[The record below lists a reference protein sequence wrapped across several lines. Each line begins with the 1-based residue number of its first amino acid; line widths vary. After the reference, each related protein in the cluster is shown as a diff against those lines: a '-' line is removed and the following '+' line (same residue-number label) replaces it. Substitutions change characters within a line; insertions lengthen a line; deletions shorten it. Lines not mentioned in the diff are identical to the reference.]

1 VVRALANG
9 DKLPQEGTMTF
20 NSVNEILD
28 FAIRKEE
35 EAAEMYTDL
44 AGKVDRVHMRKLFE
58 EFAREE
64 VGHREKLRQIK
75 KGKLLLPAEEKVMD
89 MKIAEYLEDVEP
101 SAVGDYVQA
110 LTLAMKE
117 EKAAF
122 RMYTDLAEAATDEN
136 VRAMLLGLAQEEA
149 KHKLRFEIEYDEYVL
164 AED

>member
-1 VVRALANG
+1 
-9 DKLPQEGTMTF
+9 MTF
-20 NSVNEILD
+20 NSLGEILD

-35 EAAEMYTDL
+35 EAAGMYTDL
-44 AGKVDRVHMRKLFE
+44 AGKVDKLYMRKLFKD
-58 EFAREE
+58 FAREE
-64 VGHREKLRQIK
+64 VGHREKLLQIK
-75 KGKLLLPAEEKVMD
+75 EGKLLLPAEEKVMNL
-89 MKIAEYLEDVEP
+89 KIAEYLEDVEP
-101 SAVGDYVQA
+101 SAVGDYAQA

-122 RMYTDLAEAATDEN
+122 RMYTEFAEASDDEN

>member
-1 VVRALANG
+1 
-9 DKLPQEGTMTF
+9 MTF
-20 NSVNEILD
+20 NSVDEILD

-44 AGKVDRVHMRKLFE
+44 AGKVDRAHMRRLFE
-58 EFAREE
+58 DFAREE
-64 VGHREKLRQIK
+64 LGHKEKLLQVK
-75 KGKLLLPAEEKVMD
+75 EGKLLLLAEEKVMD
-89 MKIAEYLEDVEP
+89 LKIAEYLEDVEP
-101 SAVGDYVQA
+101 SAVGDYAQA

-122 RMYTDLAEAATDEN
+122 RMYTELAEAADDEN
-136 VRAMLLGLAQEEA
+136 VRTMLLGLAQEEA

>member
-1 VVRALANG
+1 
-9 DKLPQEGTMTF
+9 MTF
-20 NSVNEILD
+20 NSLGEILD

-35 EAAEMYTDL
+35 EAAGMYTDL
-44 AGKVDRVHMRKLFE
+44 AGKVDKLYMRKLFKD
-58 EFAREE
+58 FAREE
-64 VGHREKLRQIK
+64 VGHREKLLQIK
-75 KGKLLLPAEEKVMD
+75 EGKLLLPAEEKVMNL
-89 MKIAEYLEDVEP
+89 KIAEYLEDVEP
-101 SAVGDYVQA
+101 SAVGDYAQA

-122 RMYTDLAEAATDEN
+122 RMYTELAEASDDEN